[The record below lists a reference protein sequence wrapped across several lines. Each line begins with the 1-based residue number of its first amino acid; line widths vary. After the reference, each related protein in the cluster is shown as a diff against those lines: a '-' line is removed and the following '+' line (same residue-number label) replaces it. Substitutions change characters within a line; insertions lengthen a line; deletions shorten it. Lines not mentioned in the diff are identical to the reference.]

1 VRYAFPKASEF
12 GRVVPKAKLLAA
24 GRATPKARQSFTEDI
39 GQIRWSHK
47 LYPGSVNLPTRG
59 AVEEIEVFTITLKRR
74 VIPVDALRQIDKA
87 VFNPILF
94 TLYVPDETVL
104 VAAYKRPSEADKSK
118 TVVSEYFNS
127 EWKSSNFELAPL
139 PLATDIG
146 ALYTQILRSLMP
158 YKAKPEEILEE
169 QINRINEINVIKK
182 TIKSLEL
189 RMRKETQV
197 NRRIALNE
205 ELKLKKKHLRELV
218 REDG

>member
-1 VRYAFPKASEF
+1 MRYAFPKASEF

-59 AVEEIEVFTITLKRR
+59 AVDEIEVFTITLKRR

-87 VFNPILF
+87 VFNPIF
-94 TLYVPDETVL
+94 FILYVPDETVL
-104 VAAYKRPSEADKSK
+104 VAAYKRPSEADKAK
-118 TVVSEYFNS
+118 NVVSDYFNS
-127 EWKSSNFELAPL
+127 GWSTSNCDPTPL

-146 ALYTQILRSLMP
+146 SLYTQILRGLMP
-158 YKAKPEEILEE
+158 YKAKSEESVEA
-169 QINRINEINVIKK
+169 QINRINKIKTLEK
-182 TIKSLEL
+182 NIKSLEL
-189 RMRKETQV
+189 RVRKETQV

-205 ELKLKKKHLRELV
+205 ELKLARETMDALL
-218 REDG
+218 